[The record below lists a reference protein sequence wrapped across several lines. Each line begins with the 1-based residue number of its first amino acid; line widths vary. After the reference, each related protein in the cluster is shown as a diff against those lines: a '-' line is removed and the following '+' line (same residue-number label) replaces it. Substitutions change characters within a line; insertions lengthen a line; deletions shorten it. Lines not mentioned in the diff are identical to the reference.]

1 MNNPNSENYLSEDAS
16 DVIKAGSKSYM
27 NYRERAEWLK
37 NNKPLSGLECAKIE
51 EKPFNDVPP
60 MSKPSARGFGKDST
74 TNKVRNQTENFLFVA
89 ESPHDIAAMDFQKRY
104 DAIPKKPLPEPVKP
118 DRPLTKAE
126 SLMGQHFYSVVDV
139 PGGGQKWLFFPA
151 IDVDGTMY
159 LPPVSEESSEF
170 EFSQLEN
177 ISEEEEE
184 AIVDRARNTFSNILR
199 PETDFPRNKRKLLEM
214 WRWIQ
219 LKRLMPKIHSDDYS
233 IEEKYRFAYFG
244 HAIAHELLSRSKDG
258 SAYFML
264 AQFRNVIEMYKHHIH
279 QPGARLLQ
287 SQ

>member
-1 MNNPNSENYLSEDAS
+1 MNNPNSEKYLSEDAS

-60 MSKPSARGFGKDST
+60 MSKPSARGFGKNNT
-74 TNKVRNQTENFLFVA
+74 TKKVRNQTENFLFVA

-126 SLMGQHFYSVVDV
+126 SLMGQQYYSVVDV
-139 PGGGQKWLFFPA
+139 PGGYQKWMLFPA

-159 LPPVSEESSEF
+159 LPPVSDESSEF

-244 HAIAHELLSRSKDG
+244 HAIAHELLSSEDG
-258 SAYFML
+258 YAYLLL